1 MLAFRAAMVWA
12 KTYWNSV
19 LPRFVFEL
27 LNLGNSKVHFKD
39 IAEEMLR
46 VGMKSCP
53 VSVQRLHRHLAT
65 LFISLLAT
73 LGEEGKCNNVKI

>member
-1 MLAFRAAMVWA
+1 MGQDLLEQRLTALCFW
-12 KTYWNSV
+12 
-19 LPRFVFEL
+19 LFEPRKFNTVI
-27 LNLGNSKVHFKD
+27 KD

-46 VGMKSCP
+46 VGMKNCP

-73 LGEEGKCNNVKI
+73 VGEEGKCNNVKI

>member
-1 MLAFRAAMVWA
+1 MLAFRAAKVWA

-19 LPRFVFEL
+19 LPRYVFEL

-53 VSVQRLHRHLAT
+53 VSVQRPHRLRHT
-65 LFISLLAT
+65 LRVHIY
-73 LGEEGKCNNVKI
+73 LGVGINSVC